1 MAYVAMTRAEK
12 GLFMSDSE
20 GFNHD
25 NTGKSPSRFLYEAGL
40 ENLRF
45 ERPLPPQAPLPTPP
59 TTPAAVRH
67 FASGDRVA
75 HPVFG
80 EGLIMEVDLVRETYS
95 VQFDK
100 IATPRTLRFAAPLM
114 IINNE

>member
-1 MAYVAMTRAEK
+1 MTRAEK
-12 GLFMSDSE
+12 GLFISDSE

-25 NTGKSPSRFLYEAGL
+25 NTGKTPSRFLYEAGI

-45 ERPLPPQAPLPTPP
+45 DRPLPDQTPLPQAPATAKGKSRL
-59 TTPAAVRH
+59 
-67 FASGDRVA
+67 ASGDMVE

-80 EGLIMEVDLVRETYS
+80 RGLIMEVDPSRETYT

-100 IATPRTLRFAAPLM
+100 MPTPRTLRFAAPLSL
-114 IINNE
+114 INNV